1 MPVGPGTLRCCRRA
15 RFRARMTEEGGPGFL
30 RLANAL
36 AALYPASNEEKR
48 LLEAILLAAPK

>member
-1 MPVGPGTLRCCRRA
+1 
-15 RFRARMTEEGGPGFL
+15 MTAKRGPGFL

-36 AALYPASNEEKR
+36 AALYPAGHEEKR

>member
-1 MPVGPGTLRCCRRA
+1 
-15 RFRARMTEEGGPGFL
+15 MTEENGTGFL

-36 AALYPASNEEKR
+36 AALYPAGNEEKR

>member
-1 MPVGPGTLRCCRRA
+1 
-15 RFRARMTEEGGPGFL
+15 MTEENGTGFP

-36 AALYPASNEEKR
+36 AALYPAGNEEKR